1 VEAEGTAP
9 PWRTTPARPE
19 QAEDLAAL
27 ASAAGVPGWSP
38 ASVAAVLRSSEAW
51 ALTLLR
57 EGDAEPAGMLL
68 ARRVL
73 DELEVLI
80 VAVAPR
86 ARRRGG
92 GSALVA
98 AALEAARSA
107 GLAQVHL
114 EVRGDNEAALALYL
128 RHGFLAVGRRPRY
141 YEGGEAAVLMTR
153 RLAER
158 PRWATGEGA

>member
-1 VEAEGTAP
+1 VGAEGSGL
-9 PWRTTPARPE
+9 PWRIAAARPE
-19 QAEDLAAL
+19 EATVLAAL
-27 ASAAGVPGWSP
+27 ASAALAPGWSP
-38 ASVAAVLRSSEAW
+38 ASVAEALRSPEAW
-51 ALTLLR
+51 AFTLR
-57 EGDAEPAGMLL
+57 RGGDAEPAGVLL

-73 DELEVLI
+73 DELEVWM
-80 VAVAPR
+80 VAVSPS

-92 GSALVA
+92 GSALVE

-107 GLAQVHL
+107 GLAEVHL
-114 EVRGDNEAALALYL
+114 EVRRDNEAALALYR